1 MKIKQSEID
10 FIESIFQDQ
19 RFYHST
25 DIPFSWHYVD
35 NGLVD
40 INTNLHLR
48 ASMMYSSFGFF
59 MDTIREARDK
69 DYLLYDNVVKGPDQ
83 CFFHRQRRYMI
94 QQYLDN
100 DGEFDGPIHISI
112 KPRKR

>member
-1 MKIKQSEID
+1 
-10 FIESIFQDQ
+10 
-19 RFYHST
+19 
-25 DIPFSWHYVD
+25 
-35 NGLVD
+35 
-40 INTNLHLR
+40 
-48 ASMMYSSFGFF
+48 